1 VKTEDKPLKFGT
13 LAVHAGQRPDPA
25 TGAIMTPIYQ
35 TSTFVQAAP
44 GEHKGYEYAR
54 TGNPTRT
61 ALEAN
66 LAALEGG
73 TDGICFASGTSALDA
88 VLRLLGAGDHVV
100 ACDDLYG
107 GTYRLFTQV
116 LARFGLEFTFT
127 DMSDPVRV
135 ARAVTPATK
144 LVWVESPTNP
154 LLKLVDIRAIAH
166 AAREKGALVAV
177 DNTFATPYLQRPL
190 ELGAH
195 LVAHSLT
202 KYLGGHSDVIGGALV
217 TADAELAKRLRY
229 IQNAVGA
236 VPGPL
241 DCFLVLR
248 GTKTLHVR
256 MERHCQNALA
266 VAQFLARHPAV
277 GGVYYPGLPEHPQH
291 DLAQRQ
297 MPHGCGGMVSF
308 RLKNDSLAA
317 ARSLCSATRVFSLA
331 ESLGGVESLIEH
343 PAIMTHAS
351 IPKAVRES
359 YGVNDSL
366 IRLSVGIE
374 DIDDLTEDL
383 AQALEQAARGP
394 G

>member
-1 VKTEDKPLKFGT
+1 
-13 LAVHAGQRPDPA
+13 
-25 TGAIMTPIYQ
+25 
-35 TSTFVQAAP
+35 
-44 GEHKGYEYAR
+44 
-54 TGNPTRT
+54 
-61 ALEAN
+61 
-66 LAALEGG
+66 
-73 TDGICFASGTSALDA
+73 
-88 VLRLLGAGDHVV
+88 
-100 ACDDLYG
+100 
-107 GTYRLFTQV
+107 
-116 LARFGLEFTFT
+116 
-127 DMSDPVRV
+127 MSDPVRV

-383 AQALEQAARGP
+383 AQALEQAVRGP